1 MTLIFNKIRK
11 LLHEEYSFQY
21 DQIQLDTDFEK
32 ELGTDSREMLE
43 LINDFETIFN
53 IEISFDDIDDFIFS
67 GETIKVQDVVDYI
80 TKKITDPEKL
90 HKNKL

>member
-1 MTLIFNKIRK
+1 MTLIFDRIRK

-43 LINDFETIFN
+43 LINDFETIFE

-67 GETIKVQDVVDYI
+67 GKTIRIQDVIDYI
-80 TKKITDPEKL
+80 EKKMMS
-90 HKNKL
+90 

>member
-1 MTLIFNKIRK
+1 MTLIFDRIRK

-32 ELGTDSREMLE
+32 ELGSDSREMLE
-43 LINDFETIFN
+43 LINDFETIFD

-67 GETIKVQDVVDYI
+67 GKTIKIQDVIDYI
-80 TKKITDPEKL
+80 ENKITG
-90 HKNKL
+90 

>member
-1 MTLIFNKIRK
+1 MTLIFDKIRK

-32 ELGTDSREMLE
+32 ELGSDSREMLE
-43 LINDFETIFN
+43 LINDFETIFD

-67 GETIKVQDVVDYI
+67 GKTIKIQDVIDYI
-80 TKKITDPEKL
+80 EKKIMG
-90 HKNKL
+90 

>member
-1 MTLIFNKIRK
+1 MTLIFDKIRT

-32 ELGTDSREMLE
+32 ELGSDSREMLE
-43 LINDFETIFN
+43 LINDFETIFD

-67 GETIKVQDVVDYI
+67 GKTIKIQDVIDYI
-80 TKKITDPEKL
+80 EKKITA
-90 HKNKL
+90 

>member
-1 MTLIFNKIRK
+1 MTLIFDRIRK

-43 LINDFETIFN
+43 LINDFETIFD

-67 GETIKVQDVVDYI
+67 GKTIKIQNVIDYI
-80 TKKITDPEKL
+80 EKKMMS
-90 HKNKL
+90 

>member
-1 MTLIFNKIRK
+1 MTLIFDKIRT

-32 ELGTDSREMLE
+32 ELGSDSREMLE
-43 LINDFETIFN
+43 LINDFETIFD

-67 GETIKVQDVVDYI
+67 GKTIKIQDVIDYI
-80 TKKITDPEKL
+80 EKKITG
-90 HKNKL
+90 

>member
-1 MTLIFNKIRK
+1 MTLVFNRIRK

-43 LINDFETIFN
+43 LINDFETIFD

-67 GETIKVQDVVDYI
+67 GKTIKIQDVIDYI
-80 TKKITDPEKL
+80 EKKMMS
-90 HKNKL
+90 

>member
-90 HKNKL
+90 QKNKL

>member
-1 MTLIFNKIRK
+1 MTLVFNRIRK

-32 ELGTDSREMLE
+32 ELGSDSREMLE
-43 LINDFETIFN
+43 LINDFETIFE

-67 GETIKVQDVVDYI
+67 GKTIKIQNVIDYI
-80 TKKITDPEKL
+80 EKKMMS
-90 HKNKL
+90 

>member
-1 MTLIFNKIRK
+1 MTLIFDRIRK

-32 ELGTDSREMLE
+32 ELGSDSREMLE
-43 LINDFETIFN
+43 LINDFETIFD

-67 GETIKVQDVVDYI
+67 GKTIKVQDVIDYI
-80 TKKITDPEKL
+80 EKKITG
-90 HKNKL
+90 

>member
-1 MTLIFNKIRK
+1 MTLVFNRIRK

-43 LINDFETIFN
+43 LINDFETIFD

-67 GETIKVQDVVDYI
+67 GKTIKIQNVIDYI
-80 TKKITDPEKL
+80 EKKMMS
-90 HKNKL
+90 

>member
-1 MTLIFNKIRK
+1 MSLIFDKIRK

-32 ELGTDSREMLE
+32 ELGSDSREMLE
-43 LINDFETIFN
+43 LINDFETIFD

-67 GETIKVQDVVDYI
+67 GKTIKIQDVIDYI
-80 TKKITDPEKL
+80 EKKITS
-90 HKNKL
+90 

>member
-1 MTLIFNKIRK
+1 MSLIFEKIRK
-11 LLHEEYSFQY
+11 LLHEEYSFHY

-43 LINDFETIFN
+43 LINDFETMFN

-67 GETIKVQDVVDYI
+67 GKTIKVQDVVDYI
-80 TKKITDPEKL
+80 GKKIMGPEKL
-90 HKNKL
+90 DNNEL

>member
-1 MTLIFNKIRK
+1 MTLIFNRIRK

-43 LINDFETIFN
+43 LINDFETIFD

-67 GETIKVQDVVDYI
+67 GKTIKIQNVIDYI
-80 TKKITDPEKL
+80 EKKMMS
-90 HKNKL
+90 

>member
-1 MTLIFNKIRK
+1 MTLIFNRIRK

-32 ELGTDSREMLE
+32 ELGSDSREMLE
-43 LINDFETIFN
+43 LINDFETIFD

-67 GETIKVQDVVDYI
+67 GKTIKIQDVIDYI
-80 TKKITDPEKL
+80 EKKMIS
-90 HKNKL
+90 

>member
-1 MTLIFNKIRK
+1 MSLIFNRIRK

-43 LINDFETIFN
+43 LINDFETIFD

-67 GETIKVQDVVDYI
+67 GKTIKIQDVIDYI
-80 TKKITDPEKL
+80 EKRIEKKMR
-90 HKNKL
+90 N

>member
-1 MTLIFNKIRK
+1 MTLIFNRIRK

-32 ELGTDSREMLE
+32 ELGSDSREMLE
-43 LINDFETIFN
+43 LINDFETIFD

-67 GETIKVQDVVDYI
+67 GKTIKVQDVIDYI
-80 TKKITDPEKL
+80 EKKITG
-90 HKNKL
+90 